1 MGNFIVS
8 ARKYRPGIF
17 KDVVGQEHITLTLK
31 NALQT
36 DHLAHAFLFTG
47 PRGVG
52 KTTTARILA
61 KVLNCE
67 QRTDDFEPCNTCNS
81 CVAFNNNASF
91 NITEL
96 DAASNNSVEHIR
108 ALIEQV
114 RFQPQQGKYKI
125 FIIDEV
131 HMLSSQAF
139 NAFLKTLEEPPPYAI
154 FILATT
160 EKHKIIPT
168 ILSRCQIFDFRRIQ
182 VKEIVNFL
190 QEICDREGIKAEEEA
205 LHVIAQKAD
214 GALRDALSLFDRIV
228 SGMNKSITY
237 DDLITNLN
245 ILDYEYYFKLVES
258 LLISETSEILLL
270 FNDVIK
276 NGFEPDIFMTG
287 LGEHIRNLLIAKDEK
302 TISILEMSKGLKDRY
317 TAQAKKSPSSFL
329 LTSLSLINDCDVNY
343 RMARNKQLHVEM
355 ALIKMAYI
363 NQTVDAFQKGG
374 LNAEKKNPNLSKAQ
388 PIVPKKA
395 KINPKVDV
403 VAPNIVEKAV
413 SKVSEN
419 TELGKIIDE
428 PKAEYQK
435 GKLSSKLKKN
445 YIIGGIGSVSDTQ
458 EAQTPSKLELNI
470 ANVQKIWDEF
480 AEQHCSKMVQ
490 STFNTAKLS
499 LDGDILNIEVKNVI
513 AESTIT
519 AEAVIFDLIRKN
531 IDAPELTKNV
541 IVNLDKKAKKT
552 IAPKKILNNKEIFI
566 EMRQKNPLVD
576 TFVRNFDLRPEMN

>member
-67 QRTDDFEPCNTCNS
+67 DRTSDFEPCNTCSS

-182 VKEIVNFL
+182 VKEIVHFL
-190 QEICDREGIKAEEEA
+190 QEICTREGIEAEEQA

-228 SGMNKSITY
+228 SGVNKAITY
-237 DDLITNLN
+237 DDLISNLN
-245 ILDYEYYFKLVES
+245 ILDYEYYFKIVDN
-258 LLISETSEILLL
+258 LLTSNTSEILLT
-270 FNDVIK
+270 FNEIIK
-276 NGFEPDIFMTG
+276 NGFEPDIFIMG
-287 LGEHIRNLLIAKDEK
+287 LGEHIRNILIAKDPK
-302 TISILEMSKGLKDRY
+302 TAGILEMSDGLKKRY
-317 TAQAKKSPSSFL
+317 TEQSKNTPSSFL
-329 LTSLSLINDCDVNY
+329 LTALGVINDCDVNY

-355 ALIKMAYI
+355 TLIRMAYI
-363 NQTVDAFQKGG
+363 NQTVDAFQKGTAS
-374 LNAEKKNPNLSKAQ
+374 AEKKNPRLSEPF
-388 PIVPKKA
+388 PIRPKTGSIA
-395 KINPKVDV
+395 PKVEKV
-403 VAPNIVEKAV
+403 KEKVEEKITPAPTSVEIDK
-413 SKVSEN
+413 
-419 TELGKIIDE
+419 KIAE
-428 PKAEYQK
+428 PKVNYKK
-435 GKLSSKLKKN
+435 GKLSSKLKKS
-445 YIIGGIGSVSDTQ
+445 YIIGGIGSVSDEQ
-458 EAQTPSKLELNI
+458 EEQTPSKLELTI
-470 ANVQKIWDEF
+470 QNVQRIWDEH
-480 AEQHCSKMVQ
+480 AEKHCSKMVQ
-490 STFNTAKLS
+490 STLNTAKLS
-499 LDGDILNIEVKNVI
+499 IDGDLLTIEVANVI
-513 AESTIT
+513 AESTII
-519 AEAVIFDLIRKN
+519 EESVIFDLIRKN
-531 IDAPELTKNV
+531 IDAPQLTRNIV
-541 IVNLDKKAKKT
+541 IKADKKIEKVV
-552 IAPKKILNNKEIFI
+552 APKRMMSNKDIFI
-566 EMRQKNPLVD
+566 DMRSKNPLVD
-576 TFVRNFDLRPEMN
+576 DFVRKFDLRPEMN